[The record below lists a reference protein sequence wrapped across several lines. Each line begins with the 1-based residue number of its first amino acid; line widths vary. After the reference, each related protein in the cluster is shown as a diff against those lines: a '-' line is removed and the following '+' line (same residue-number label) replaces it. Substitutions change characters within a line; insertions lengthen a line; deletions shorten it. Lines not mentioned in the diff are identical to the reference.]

1 MCAVDAAI
9 ALPLGRRAARDRR
22 PLLPFAKETP
32 TVLPTFEPTVLP
44 EETHA
49 LRSQVRA
56 FLRGEIEAGHW
67 VPRANSW
74 TISDH
79 DFSRRCGEAGFIGMT
94 WPKQYG
100 GGELSS
106 MHRFVVIEEMLAHG
120 APVGAHW
127 IADRQSGGQIL
138 RFGTEAMRRDIL
150 PRICSGQCF
159 FGIGM
164 SEPDV
169 GSDLAS
175 VRTRGEKTNAGW
187 RINGTKVWTSG
198 AHRANYLIA
207 LVRTEPQSQNR
218 HAGLT
223 QFLIDLSR
231 PGLRISPIE
240 NLAKERDFCEVVL
253 EDYEAHDDEV
263 LGEVGHGWKLVT
275 HELAQERSGPE
286 RFLSDFNILVEL
298 VRKLGP
304 GAPAGKEVGRMVA
317 RLFALREMSI
327 SVAGMLTRGAS
338 PELQAALV
346 KDLGMQFE
354 RDLPEEARLLHPM
367 EPSVGTSDPYEQQLA
382 RTLLYAPSFSLRG
395 GTREVLR
402 GIITRHMGLR

>member
-1 MCAVDAAI
+1 
-9 ALPLGRRAARDRR
+9 
-22 PLLPFAKETP
+22 
-32 TVLPTFEPTVLP
+32 
-44 EETHA
+44 
-49 LRSQVRA
+49 
-56 FLRGEIEAGHW
+56 
-67 VPRANSW
+67 
-74 TISDH
+74 
-79 DFSRRCGEAGFIGMT
+79 
-94 WPKQYG
+94 
-100 GGELSS
+100 
-106 MHRFVVIEEMLAHG
+106 
-120 APVGAHW
+120 
-127 IADRQSGGQIL
+127 
-138 RFGTEAMRRDIL
+138 
-150 PRICSGQCF
+150 
-159 FGIGM
+159 M

-198 AHRANYLIA
+198 AHKSHYLIA
-207 LVRTEPQSQNR
+207 LVRTEPPSQNR

-231 PGLRISPIE
+231 PGLHISPIE
-240 NLAKERDFCEVVL
+240 NLAKERDFCQVVI
-253 EDYEAHDDEV
+253 DNYEARDDEV
-263 LGEVGHGWKLVT
+263 LGEVGLGWKLVT

-304 GAPAGKEVGRMVA
+304 SSPAAKDVGRMVA

-327 SVAGMLTRGAS
+327 SVGGMLTRGAS

-354 RDLPEEARLLHPM
+354 RDLPEEARLLHPI

-382 RTLLYAPSFSLRG
+382 RTLLFAPSFSLRG

>member
-1 MCAVDAAI
+1 MPA
-9 ALPLGRRAARDRR
+9 
-22 PLLPFAKETP
+22 
-32 TVLPTFEPTVLP
+32 VLPSFEPTVLP

-49 LRSQVRA
+49 LRAEVRE
-56 FLRGEIEAGHW
+56 FLRREIEAGHW

-74 TISDH
+74 TIADPE
-79 DFSRRCGEAGFIGMT
+79 FSRRCGAAGYIGMT
-94 WPKQYG
+94 WPKEYG
-100 GGELSS
+100 GRALSS

-120 APVGAHW
+120 APVASHW

-138 RFGTEAMRRDIL
+138 KFGTEEMRRTIL
-150 PRICSGQCF
+150 PRICAGECY

-175 VRTRGEKTNAGW
+175 VRTRGEKTANGW

-198 AHRANYLIA
+198 AHRAHYLIA
-207 LVRTEPQSQNR
+207 LVRTEPPSQNR

-231 PGLRISPIE
+231 PGLIVTPIE
-240 NLAKERDFCEVVL
+240 NLAKERDFCQVVI
-253 EDYEAHDDEV
+253 DNYEARDDEV
-263 LGEVGHGWKLVT
+263 LGEVGLGWKLVT

-304 GAPAGKEVGRMVA
+304 QSPAGKDVGRMVA

-354 RDLPEEARLLHPM
+354 RDLPEEARLLYPM
-367 EPSVGTSDPYEQQLA
+367 EPSVGTGDPYEEQLA

>member
-1 MCAVDAAI
+1 MKQAGQNWPDQAGQTTGLGMHVMQEEI
-9 ALPLGRRAARDRR
+9 A
-22 PLLPFAKETP
+22 K
-32 TVLPTFEPTVLP
+32 VLPTFEPTVLP
-44 EETHA
+44 AETHA
-49 LRSQVRA
+49 LREEVRA
-56 FLRGEIEAGHW
+56 FLREQIAAGHW
-67 VPRANSW
+67 APRANSW
-74 TISDH
+74 TIH
-79 DFSRRCGEAGFIGMT
+79 DDAFSRRCGARGYIGMT
-94 WPKQYG
+94 WPKTYG
-100 GGELSS
+100 GRELSS
-106 MHRFVVIEEMLAHG
+106 LHRFVVIEEMLAHG
-120 APVGAHW
+120 APVGSHW

-138 RFGTEAMRRDIL
+138 RFGTEAMRRSIL
-150 PRICSGQCF
+150 PRICAGACY

-175 VRTRGEKTNAGW
+175 VRTRGEKTDSGW

-198 AHRANYLIA
+198 AHRATYLIA
-207 LVRTEPQSQNR
+207 LVRTEPPSQNR

-253 EDYEAHDDEV
+253 DNYEARDDEV
-263 LGEVGHGWKLVT
+263 LGEVGQGWKLVT

-286 RFLSDFNILVEL
+286 RFLSDFNLLVEL

-304 GAPAGKEVGRMVA
+304 DSEAAKDVGRMVS

-354 RDLPEEARLLHPM
+354 RDLPEEARLLLPM
-367 EPSVGTSDPYEQQLA
+367 EPSVGTADPYEQQLA
-382 RTLLYAPSFSLRG
+382 RTLLFAPSFSLRG